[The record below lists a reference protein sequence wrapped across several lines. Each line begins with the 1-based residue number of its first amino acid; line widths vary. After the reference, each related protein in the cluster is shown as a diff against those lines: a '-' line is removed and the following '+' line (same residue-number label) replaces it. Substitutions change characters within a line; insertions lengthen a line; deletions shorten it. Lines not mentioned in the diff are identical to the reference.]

1 MKKKA
6 VKKYILIVVLA
17 FVVFTGVYIGIHIHR
32 NNVENRAREAAIQ
45 MEREEMRTQLNYA
58 LRMFFNHNFTPHYTF
73 TASAG
78 NPFLL
83 SNIRDRFV
91 GGEET
96 PDWVGGPINLNE
108 IVFVSSEEEAQGF
121 AEDVFV
127 AWPTEWS
134 ELFLELINDW
144 LDPNSEEWSQSED
157 RAIDIS
163 DLNIELP
170 LTRTSLVDDWELIL
184 EITERIN
191 VGNMQRIRSRAERR
205 VGEALRRGNVI
216 VDTDEPT
223 EDTD

>member
-1 MKKKA
+1 MKKKTI
-6 VKKYILIVVLA
+6 KKYILIIVLA
-17 FVVFTGVYIGIHIHR
+17 VVMFTSIYIGVHIHR

-45 MEREEMRTQLNYA
+45 MEREEMTNQLTYA
-58 LRMFFNHNFTPHYTF
+58 MEMFFNHNFTPHHTLIAEH
-73 TASAG
+73 TD
-78 NPFLL
+78 PFLL
-83 SNIRDRFV
+83 SNILNRFI

-191 VGNMQRIRSRAERR
+191 IGNMQRIRSRAERR
-205 VGEALRRGNVI
+205 VGEALRQER
-216 VDTDEPT
+216 ET
-223 EDTD
+223 EDND